1 MRSLRYRQ
9 SIKAAGAVGSCVS
22 AVLLIGCVQP
32 LWAAQAESKVS
43 IASGDAYL
51 AKDDFDNAITAYRK
65 ALQEDPASAEAH
77 RKLGHA
83 FKLRGDLDRALDE
96 LRSALEIEPK
106 SADAHY
112 EQGWIFGMQHKFK
125 AAAVEEKMAIAL
137 DPKNA
142 RAYATLGLSLSSL
155 GDYSGAIAAF
165 QKAMELD
172 PEDTS
177 IYLNLGATLGRKG
190 DYEEAIKVYEKALSM
205 GRGAFAAH
213 MGLAAAYGKVGDKK
227 GQIAEYRKAVE
238 LAPKNSTAHGR
249 LGFALLENGDIDAAV
264 IEGSKANEI
273 RLRESSN
280 SIFSTF
286 LTAWAGIFGLFGI
299 VFAVVFFGSRFKP
312 QSGEEVLKSFF
323 LTFYKDRP
331 GRFVVT
337 TRRLIFVPE
346 AFSQWFGST
355 RVSLERDQIERYDVH
370 STMKGGVLTVLSRNG
385 SVHQFMMPNLV
396 LEPLSAQLKEQHIS
410 TELEER
416 EIDLSDVVLVS
427 EGRTEVVTEAVPVG
441 NASKADEAASTELS
455 SEEEAIDESKKTRA
469 KRKRRSAAE
478 EKISAEAQVVE
489 DADAAQPDHAEAETV
504 PAKQAAEDVAS
515 GDSEVRSESQ
525 APAVDAEQVTV
536 IESQEEVAKKEDVPS
551 SPVDGVASQISKEA
565 GSKKKKNGGGKGK
578 AKKKKG

>member
-1 MRSLRYRQ
+1 MRSVRYRQ
-9 SIKAAGAVGSCVS
+9 SIKAAGALGSCVS

-83 FKLRGDLDRALDE
+83 FKLSGDLDRALDE
-96 LRSALEIEPK
+96 LRSSLEIEPK

-142 RAYATLGLSLSSL
+142 RAYATLGLALSSL
-155 GDYSGAIAAF
+155 GDYPGAIAAF

-172 PEDTS
+172 PDDTS

-249 LGFALLENGDIDAAV
+249 LGFALLENGDIQAAV
-264 IEGSKANEI
+264 VEGSKANEI

-427 EGRTEVVTEAVPVG
+427 EGRTEVVTEAVIVG
-441 NASKADEAASTELS
+441 NDSN
-455 SEEEAIDESKKTRA
+455 EEDATDESKKTRA
-469 KRKRRSAAE
+469 KRKRRSAAGE
-478 EKISAEAQVVE
+478 RISAEAQVVE
-489 DADAAQPDHAEAETV
+489 DADAAQPDYAEIEMA
-504 PAKQAAEDVAS
+504 PAKQAVEDVAS
-515 GDSEVRSESQ
+515 GDSEVLSESQ
-525 APAVDAEQVTV
+525 APAVNAEHVTV
-536 IESQEEVAKKEDVPS
+536 IESQEEVAKTEEVPS
-551 SPVDGVASQISKEA
+551 TPVDGVAPASESKGKDKERISKA
-565 GSKKKKNGGGKGK
+565 TGSKKKKDGGGKGK